1 MKKILS
7 FVLALCAITAF
18 ACQYPGVIEME
29 YGYMRHLY
37 IAGVNS
43 VNNHIEAITES
54 SETWNGA
61 AKAEENPFQVLEQPI
76 ILILRAGIILRWIC
90 R

>member
-7 FVLALCAITAF
+7 LVLALCAITAF
-18 ACQYPGVIEME
+18 ACQYPTAVFSE

-43 VNNHIEAITES
+43 FFKLFEAFT
-54 SETWNGA
+54 
-61 AKAEENPFQVLEQPI
+61 
-76 ILILRAGIILRWIC
+76 
-90 R
+90 